1 MAGSLTRGFCDNDLC
16 RHLAAYGSGEM
27 DGAPA
32 DISPMTLRDIYLKPW
47 KRFFGAGGRGAM
59 LSHNSVNGIPA
70 HMHKEIM
77 TEIIRTEWNHSK
89 VFFASDYHGK
99 VHHCETDALDADRK
113 RGGERRS

>member
-1 MAGSLTRGFCDNDLC
+1 MLL
-16 RHLAAYGSGEM
+16 GSGEM

-47 KRFFGAGGRGAM
+47 AKFFAAGGRGAM

-77 TEIIRTEWNHSK
+77 TDIIRLVITLTHRPTYIIRHN
-89 VFFASDYHGK
+89 
-99 VHHCETDALDADRK
+99 T
-113 RGGERRS
+113 

>member
-1 MAGSLTRGFCDNDLC
+1 MLELTHSTCNNCLC

-32 DISPMTLRDIYLKPW
+32 DISPMTLHDIYLKPW
-47 KRFFGAGGRGAM
+47 KKFFRAGGRGAM

-77 TEIIRTEWNHSK
+77 TEIIRTEWNHSNI
-89 VFFASDYHGK
+89 FFASDYHGEMQ
-99 VHHCETDALDADRK
+99 HPATSTRSRQQENWT
-113 RGGERRS
+113 ERNA